1 MEIFYIYL
9 YIWMNIKWFI
19 VDYIINFKEY
29 LLDLL
34 WRMNLDKFGKIYK
47 LNIL

>member
-1 MEIFYIYL
+1 MEILYTYL

-19 VDYIINFKEY
+19 VDHIINPKEY
-29 LLDLL
+29 SLDLL

-47 LNIL
+47 SNTL